1 MGGSPI
7 VKPITKVIKK
17 VTKPVVE
24 TIKPTSSAPERRPEV
39 QKKSDVVYKTAP
51 KDKKISKTKMAKST
65 KKIKRTSR
73 GELEGGFE
81 TAENVA
87 VRNRRKILLGGRDS
101 LA

>member
-1 MGGSPI
+1 
-7 VKPITKVIKK
+7 
-17 VTKPVVE
+17 
-24 TIKPTSSAPERRPEV
+24 
-39 QKKSDVVYKTAP
+39 
-51 KDKKISKTKMAKST
+51 MAKST